1 MAGGDRGT
9 IGELLVAML
18 DEQLLESRSSGV
30 LASDVLRC
38 FGVWV
43 VHRAPVSFQVAW
55 PYGERVLDIVA
66 LRCACAV
73 VACMH
78 RVRRSAATN
87 DRPSY
92 HLRYYCAQTASVC
105 SFSARFQ
112 LVDPIL
118 CLLVMYIPF
127 HCESV

>member
-1 MAGGDRGT
+1 MSTFSGDQVKVTAFSNVRQVTMAGGDRGT

-55 PYGERVLDIVA
+55 PYDERVLDMNYNGIE
-66 LRCACAV
+66 
-73 VACMH
+73 
-78 RVRRSAATN
+78 VRMCCSGVMKSGGWSQAAY
-87 DRPSY
+87 RPPE
-92 HLRYYCAQTASVC
+92 LTPAPQ
-105 SFSARFQ
+105 ARNS
-112 LVDPIL
+112 L
-118 CLLVMYIPF
+118 
-127 HCESV
+127 